1 MAFKRIVRFIALIL
15 VAVFLIVSM
24 AACTRAAST
33 GITGDSEATGDFPV
47 PDEETMGTFDI
58 SATQTAQAALPPGS
72 ESTPLAAFTA
82 TPLPT
87 EPPPAATAVP
97 PVNLVPTEG
106 PLPTTYTIQKG
117 EFPFCIARRYNVNQ
131 TELLALNG
139 LGLNSQV
146 ATGATLQIP
155 QTGNPFV
162 TERSLKAH
170 PAQYTVVSGDT
181 IYTVACKFG
190 SVGPDMII
198 LANNLE
204 SPYTLTA
211 GQTLQIP

>member
-1 MAFKRIVRFIALIL
+1 MAFKRIVRFIAFIL
-15 VAVFLIVSM
+15 VAVFLIVSL

-33 GITGDSEATGDFPV
+33 GITGDSEATGDF
-47 PDEETMGTFDI
+47 
-58 SATQTAQAALPPGS
+58 
-72 ESTPLAAFTA
+72 
-82 TPLPT
+82 
-87 EPPPAATAVP
+87 AVP
-97 PVNLVPTEG
+97 PVNLGPTEG
-106 PLPTTYTIQKG
+106 PLPTTNTIQKG

-146 ATGATLQIP
+146 VTGTTLSIP

-181 IYTVACKFG
+181 IYTIACQFG
-190 SVGPDMII
+190 SIGPDMII

>member
-1 MAFKRIVRFIALIL
+1 MAFKRIVRLIAFIL
-15 VAVFLIVSM
+15 VAAFLIVSL
-24 AACTRAAST
+24 AACTRAASE
-33 GITGDSEATGDFPV
+33 GITGENEATGDFPV
-47 PDEETMGTFDI
+47 PDEESMGTFDI
-58 SATQTAQAALPPGS
+58 SATQTAQAALLPGS
-72 ESTPLAAFTA
+72 EATPLAAFTA

-87 EPPPAATAVP
+87 EPPPAPTAVP
-97 PVNLVPTEG
+97 PVLVPTEG

-131 TELLALNG
+131 TELLSLNG

-146 ATGATLQIP
+146 ATGTTLNIP

-162 TERSLKAH
+162 TERSLIAH

-190 SVGPDMII
+190 SIGPDMII
-198 LANNLE
+198 LANNLA

>member
-1 MAFKRIVRFIALIL
+1 MAFKRIVRFIAFFL
-15 VAVFLIVSM
+15 VAAFLIVSL
-24 AACTRAAST
+24 AACTRAASK
-33 GITGDSEATGDFPV
+33 GITGTSEATGNFPV
-47 PDEETMGTFDI
+47 PEEESMGTFDI
-58 SATQTAQAALPPGS
+58 SATQTAEALLPPAS
-72 ESTPLAAFTA
+72 DSTNPVAVTA

-87 EPPPAATAVP
+87 EPPPATAVP
-97 PVNLVPTEG
+97 QANLEPTEG

-131 TELLALNG
+131 NELLALNG

-146 ATGATLQIP
+146 VTGTTLKIP

-162 TERSLKAH
+162 TERSLKTH

-190 SVGPDMII
+190 DVGPDMII
-198 LANNLE
+198 LANNLA

-211 GQTLQIP
+211 GQTIQIP

>member
-1 MAFKRIVRFIALIL
+1 MAFKRIVRLIAFIL
-15 VAVFLIVSM
+15 VAAFLIVSL
-24 AACTRAAST
+24 AACTWAASE
-33 GITGDSEATGDFPV
+33 GITGENEATGDFPV
-47 PDEETMGTFDI
+47 PDEESMGTFDI
-58 SATQTAQAALPPGS
+58 SATQTAQAALLPGS
-72 ESTPLAAFTA
+72 EATPLAAFTA

-87 EPPPAATAVP
+87 EPPPAPTAVP
-97 PVNLVPTEG
+97 PVLVPTEG

-131 TELLALNG
+131 TELLSLNG

-146 ATGATLQIP
+146 ATGTTLNIP

-162 TERSLKAH
+162 TERSLIAH

-190 SVGPDMII
+190 SIGPDMII
-198 LANNLE
+198 LANNLA